1 MASPAQLTTH
11 QHAAL
16 QAVQAFVEGPGDCFL
31 LQGGAGTGKT
41 TLLAA
46 LAGWLKS
53 EYRPHTFL
61 APTGRAARI
70 LGDKTGAGATTIHG
84 AIYAFERLSVFEEAE
99 TKSDPGLRFRFSL
112 RRDDPG
118 ATVFVIDEASMV
130 GDVED
135 KQDVLRFGS
144 GRLLADL
151 IEYSRLGR
159 PGRVASDPGAKL
171 VFVGDPAQ
179 LPPVGQT
186 LSPAL
191 SADYLGKEFG
201 LSCTGFELTEVHRQA
216 AGSVILER
224 ASAIRESIAAKRF
237 NAFNL
242 EPSGEAL
249 LAEEIPESM
258 ARAVEGYRNGGGSSV
273 LITYSNAKAL
283 ERNRSVR
290 GRLWGNE
297 LAEVRAGDQLLVNHN
312 SHRCGLSNGD
322 LVRVLDV
329 AAAPTRRTVPMRGV
343 EAVDLSFRQA
353 TVAYRSAKGE
363 VSRIDCLLLENLLH
377 SKERALSP
385 VEQRALQ
392 VKYGYALTCHK
403 AQGGEWDAAVVNFES
418 GRGAHNEDFFRWA
431 YTAITRAKRTL
442 VTIGAPS
449 FDAYTGM
456 DWGSIAAPADPAD
469 HGGNA
474 EAERRADPDWD
485 RYSFSSDL
493 AGIFEHHRRLRD
505 ALREQGI
512 TVDAL
517 DHLQYCER
525 YRLRRDAEIASVQYW
540 YKGDGKVSRVGPA
553 AGNRSGDA
561 VLVEAA
567 LAAMHEALLGTDTAG
582 EEIEDPF
589 VRAFLELVEQT
600 TADAG
605 IRILSKEVHPY
616 RLRIRFTDGARRGE
630 IDFCYDGTPKW
641 TKVQEVG
648 GPGKSQGLIDR
659 VRSLLGGK

>member
-1 MASPAQLTTH
+1 
-11 QHAAL
+11 
-16 QAVQAFVEGPGDCFL
+16 
-31 LQGGAGTGKT
+31 
-41 TLLAA
+41 
-46 LAGWLKS
+46 
-53 EYRPHTFL
+53 
-61 APTGRAARI
+61 
-70 LGDKTGAGATTIHG
+70 
-84 AIYAFERLSVFEEAE
+84 
-99 TKSDPGLRFRFSL
+99 
-112 RRDDPG
+112 
-118 ATVFVIDEASMV
+118 MV

-249 LAEEIPESM
+249 LAEQIPESV
-258 ARAVEGYRNGGGSSV
+258 ARVVEGYRNGGGSSV
-273 LITYSNAKAL
+273 LITYTNAKAL
-283 ERNRSVR
+283 ELNRSVR
-290 GRLWGNE
+290 GRLWGDE

-343 EAVDLSFRQA
+343 EPVDLSFRQA
-353 TVAYRSAKGE
+353 TVAYRSANGE
-363 VSRIDCLLLENLLH
+363 VSRIACLLLENLLQ

-385 VEQRALQ
+385 VEQRALLVDFRQRYPELKPGTAEFGAAIRDDPWFNALQ

-485 RYSFSSDL
+485 RYSFSSDM

-605 IRILSKEVHPY
+605 IRIVSKEVRPY